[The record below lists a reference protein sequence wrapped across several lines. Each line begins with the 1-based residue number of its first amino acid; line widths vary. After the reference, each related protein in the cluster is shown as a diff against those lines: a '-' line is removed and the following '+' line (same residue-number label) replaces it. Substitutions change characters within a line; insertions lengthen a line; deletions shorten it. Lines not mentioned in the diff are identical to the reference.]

1 MTTRVISSTTLSQS
15 EADRD
20 DHRSTGSI
28 RSLGKGDLGGRGEE
42 RRAEAEERPGGR
54 TPGPIEIARQV
65 KHRASQ
71 RPPPDPPRTQQTA
84 STPLAQTGERSPTLE
99 GTASVHSARTRRRAH
114 EALTAPCPNARPGTA
129 SRTADGWDPGPSPRR
144 QHQLQVARWGQS
156 GALSNLLTVC
166 CTHHQ
171 LVHDGSLGIERD
183 TEGLV
188 FRFGDGRVVRTT
200 HVGSRGRGRAR
211 ARARAA
217 TAVAGPRGGRGQGRH
232 KSRSTFCIEAGSK
245 LLCSRQA
252 RPPSPVTETG
262 GGGTRAAG
270 TGAHEQVRGAT

>member
-28 RSLGKGDLGGRGEE
+28 RSLGMGDLGGRGEE
-42 RRAEAEERPGGR
+42 RRAEGEERPGGR

-156 GALSNLLTVC
+156 GALSNLLTLC

-171 LVHDGSLGIERD
+171 LVHNGQQPRHHSMRIIPWS
-183 TEGLV
+183 
-188 FRFGDGRVVRTT
+188 VRW
-200 HVGSRGRGRAR
+200 S
-211 ARARAA
+211 
-217 TAVAGPRGGRGQGRH
+217 
-232 KSRSTFCIEAGSK
+232 
-245 LLCSRQA
+245 
-252 RPPSPVTETG
+252 TG
-262 GGGTRAAG
+262 GPEAPGCWRTKRQLGVQAARRLDG
-270 TGAHEQVRGAT
+270 LSLASS